1 MSSGNLQISDLEF
14 ADDAAI
20 LADTLEMLTGALE
33 TLGTELEPLGLRI
46 SWVKTKLQ
54 IFNDTL
60 DDAVSSVSVC
70 GNNVDCIHR
79 FTYLGSDISDCAS
92 CGPEVNRR
100 IGRACGVMDSLDK
113 GVWRCRYLCKR
124 TKIRVF
130 KSLVLPVLLYGCE
143 TWTLT
148 SELKNRLNVFGTKSL
163 RRILGYCWSDFVSND
178 RLLRETR
185 MRCITCIIT
194 ERQLQLFGHVARFPD
209 NDPAA
214 QILSSYEPVQWN
226 RSRGRPCATWLN
238 QVDRCF
244 QEVGIG
250 RVAAWRMASRR
261 PEEYRRKVD
270 AATRRCSACS
280 PT

>member
-1 MSSGNLQISDLEF
+1 M
-14 ADDAAI
+14 
-20 LADTLEMLTGALE
+20 
-33 TLGTELEPLGLRI
+33 
-46 SWVKTKLQ
+46 
-54 IFNDTL
+54 

-70 GNNVDCIHR
+70 SNNVDCIHR

-100 IGRACGVMDSLDK
+100 IERACGVMDSLDK

-148 SELKNRLNVFGTKSL
+148 SELKNRLNVFGIKSL

-185 MRCITCIIT
+185 MRCITCIII

-214 QILSSYEPVQWN
+214 QILSTYEPVQWN
-226 RSRGRPCATWLN
+226 RYWGCPCATWLN
-238 QVDRCF
+238 EVDHCF
-244 QEVGIG
+244 QVGI
-250 RVAAWRMASRR
+250 RRAAAWRMASWR
-261 PEEYRRKVD
+261 P
-270 AATRRCSACS
+270 
-280 PT
+280 